1 MATEDRPSS
10 RPGPFG
16 IGLGVAL
23 LLGLLF
29 WAFLCT
35 QRGGVTTGDVGTP
48 GPDAPQQL
56 EAEELD

>member
-1 MATEDRPSS
+1 MADEVRRSS

-16 IGLGVAL
+16 IALGVVI

-35 QRGGVTTGDVGTP
+35 QRGGVTTGEVGTP
-48 GPDAPQQL
+48 GPDALWRL
-56 EAEELD
+56 EP